1 MSVLDYENMRK
12 WGRWFIGRPLWLKG
26 VLIVGVIVLLI
37 GWVCLRGRSIENLK
51 SKNERLAG
59 EIDSLRSRSAEL
71 HRENL
76 HYKELLDPIRQ
87 KAEQLYPALE
97 TDAAL
102 AKLAEDIKEVREL
115 AESDTYKP
123 LSPELKGDYVS
134 LLQRFKKEYA
144 HLNMK
149 ISVTSDK
156 GIRARQKVAE
166 EIADILIDAGFEA
179 EATAPIIRFTKDTS
193 DICIKLNPDDADL
206 VKDVYKILKLF
217 MNGNFS
223 VLKNENFERG
233 ELQIII
239 SGDPLFSP
247 NGTVKFP

>member
-1 MSVLDYENMRK
+1 MGFFD
-12 WGRWFIGRPLWLKG
+12 F
-26 VLIVGVIVLLI
+26 
-37 GWVCLRGRSIENLK
+37 ENLRKCGQWFAKLRFGYKVVVVVLVVGIAVVWSYFEYGPVRRLEAENK
-51 SKNERLAG
+51 SLREKDG
-59 EIDSLRSRSAEL
+59 DLRSRNAEL

-102 AKLAEDIKEVREL
+102 AKLAEDIKAVREL
-115 AESDTYKP
+115 AARDKYKP
-123 LSPELKGDYVS
+123 LSPELKGEYVS
-134 LLQRFKKEYA
+134 LLQRFKKEYN

-156 GIRARQKVAE
+156 GIRARQQVVE

-179 EATAPIIRFTKDTS
+179 EATAPIIRFTNDTS

-206 VKDVYKILKLF
+206 VKHLHKILKRF

-223 VLKNENFERG
+223 ASKNERFERG

-247 NGTVKFP
+247 NGTVTFP